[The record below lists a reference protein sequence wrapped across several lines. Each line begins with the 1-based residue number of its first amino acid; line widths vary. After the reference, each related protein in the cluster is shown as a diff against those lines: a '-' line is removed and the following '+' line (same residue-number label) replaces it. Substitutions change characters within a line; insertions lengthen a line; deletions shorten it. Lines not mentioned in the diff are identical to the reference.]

1 MSYNI
6 ITGFIRKKIFC
17 SFRRKMTIKIA
28 ILNTYITSTNFVVSF
43 FFLSGPV
50 RLKNYL
56 TSGKNNSDVDDNV
69 VQENLSKL

>member
-1 MSYNI
+1 M
-6 ITGFIRKKIFC
+6 
-17 SFRRKMTIKIA
+17 
-28 ILNTYITSTNFVVSF
+28 VSF

>member
-1 MSYNI
+1 
-6 ITGFIRKKIFC
+6 
-17 SFRRKMTIKIA
+17 MTIKIA

>member
-1 MSYNI
+1 
-6 ITGFIRKKIFC
+6 
-17 SFRRKMTIKIA
+17 MTIKIA

-69 VQENLSKL
+69 VQENLSKLWFIFYCLDFYSIMDME